1 MRYPY
6 IIFIFISVFLSSC
19 SKDGNK
25 DVIGSTVMI
34 CSDKKNQEIC
44 DLAHDGALCSIQRS
58 GSITSLVIQS
68 RNKTVKNGYAA
79 LTELDSY
86 KACLENSILAKS
98 VRRKSDEV
106 SRFFAIANIGDYQN
120 KIVNETKG
128 IKPEI
133 NLWLYKKTG
142 NDDYWKSMVNGV
154 SMTENIHPDVYF
166 AILSKASARS
176 MDEAKE
182 IADLQLS
189 RTEYLNE
196 LNPEIFEFYIRY
208 YLKSEDNFRAAV
220 WYGLFAEYV
229 NMNPGIN
236 TQYFKRHEDMK
247 NSRLDDAQE
256 LVDSIIFDT
265 NWMGVKVKDFEK
277 LL

>member
-1 MRYPY
+1 
-6 IIFIFISVFLSSC
+6 VFLSAC
-19 SKDGNK
+19 SKEGSK

-106 SRFFAIANIGDYQN
+106 SRFFAIANIDDYQN

-154 SMTENIHPDVYF
+154 SMTEDIHPDVYF

-247 NSRLDDAQE
+247 NSKLDDAQD